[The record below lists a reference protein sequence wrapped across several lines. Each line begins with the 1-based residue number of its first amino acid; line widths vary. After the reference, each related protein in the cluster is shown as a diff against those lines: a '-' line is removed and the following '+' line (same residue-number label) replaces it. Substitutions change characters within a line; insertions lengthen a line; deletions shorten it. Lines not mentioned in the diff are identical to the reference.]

1 MTYVIDYCTRCGK
14 EMKLSPE
21 LAEWV
26 AGCVVCDDCPF
37 EEPPCETCGNEDC
50 KGECCD
56 CDCCVNRKRNCEPG
70 YCRRFIELCDA
81 ASMSRV
87 MRDMVREH
95 KQAKSSTTFDTNV
108 WGAIMQKNFMNV
120 IVQKLDVVY

>member
-56 CDCCVNRKRNCEPG
+56 CCVNRKRNCEPG

-87 MRDMVREH
+87 MRDMVREIINRR
-95 KQAKSSTTFDTNV
+95 KAVRLLTQMFGV
-108 WGAIMQKNFMNV
+108 P
-120 IVQKLDVVY
+120 